1 MINAIAIDDEPIAL
15 SIINRYAEK
24 IPFLHLEK
32 QFLNGLE
39 AREYLQENQVQLL
52 FLDVRMPD
60 INGIDLFRGLQD
72 KPLVIFSTAYS
83 EYALSGF
90 ELDALDYLLKP
101 YSFER
106 FKKACIRAKEML
118 ELKGVIDNNP
128 TLFVKD
134 GYQMVKIDLK
144 EISALQ
150 AVGNYIR
157 FMMNG
162 REVLARMTI
171 KEFLSEWA
179 DNSFIQVHRSYVI
192 NIEKVNRLDRHVIW
206 IDDLEVPIGGSF
218 QDAVKQRFNL

>member
-1 MINAIAIDDEPIAL
+1 
-15 SIINRYAEK
+15 EK
-24 IPFLHLEK
+24 IPFFHLEK

-39 AREYLQENQVQLL
+39 ARDYLQENQVQLL
-52 FLDVRMPD
+52 HLDVRMPD

-83 EYALSGF
+83 EYALAGF

-162 REVLARMTI
+162 RE
-171 KEFLSEWA
+171 
-179 DNSFIQVHRSYVI
+179 
-192 NIEKVNRLDRHVIW
+192 
-206 IDDLEVPIGGSF
+206 
-218 QDAVKQRFNL
+218 